1 MLARDRFYLEEGAGQ
16 GPFRMVVLAR
26 ALRAHLAAVQPERL
40 RLAGSRLL
48 GTALRAVYVVGVHAL
63 HVLVEMRVTPERK
76 RWLSLV
82 RATITLLLAP
92 AIDLYQ
98 ALMLLVVVP
107 GLLWTVRCALL
118 CLLYLQILR
127 RQRPH

>member
-1 MLARDRFYLEEGAGQ
+1 MLL
-16 GPFRMVVLAR
+16 
-26 ALRAHLAAVQPERL
+26 
-40 RLAGSRLL
+40 
-48 GTALRAVYVVGVHAL
+48 
-63 HVLVEMRVTPERK
+63 EMRVTPERK

-82 RATITLLLAP
+82 RATITLLFAP
-92 AIDLYQ
+92 AVDLYQ

>member
-1 MLARDRFYLEEGAGQ
+1 
-16 GPFRMVVLAR
+16 MVVLAR

-48 GTALRAVYVVGVHAL
+48 GTALRAVYVVIHAL
-63 HVLVEMRVTPERK
+63 DVLLEMRVTPERK

-82 RATITLLLAP
+82 QATITLLFAP
-92 AIDLYQ
+92 AVDLYQ

>member
-1 MLARDRFYLEEGAGQ
+1 
-16 GPFRMVVLAR
+16 MVVLAR

-40 RLAGSRLL
+40 RPAGSRLL
-48 GTALRAVYVVGVHAL
+48 GTALRAVYVVGGHAPD
-63 HVLVEMRVTPERK
+63 VLLEMCVAPERK
-76 RWLSLV
+76 RWLSLGQ
-82 RATITLLLAP
+82 AAITFLFAP
-92 AIDLYQ
+92 AVDLYQ

>member
-1 MLARDRFYLEEGAGQ
+1 
-16 GPFRMVVLAR
+16 
-26 ALRAHLAAVQPERL
+26 
-40 RLAGSRLL
+40 
-48 GTALRAVYVVGVHAL
+48 
-63 HVLVEMRVTPERK
+63 MRVTPERK